1 MAFEYE
7 TNPYKGY
14 FDVLSYS
21 NVFRE
26 GINNAWSAEYRFP
39 YFLFGKK
46 ISGNLIASDP
56 PRGDVDQAH
65 NQGNAYVR
73 TYQRTTTSYQCYH
86 KSFIRSIRIE
96 YGKDE

>member
-65 NQGNAYVR
+65 NQGMLMCRPTRGPRLHTNAI
-73 TYQRTTTSYQCYH
+73 TSPL
-86 KSFIRSIRIE
+86 
-96 YGKDE
+96 